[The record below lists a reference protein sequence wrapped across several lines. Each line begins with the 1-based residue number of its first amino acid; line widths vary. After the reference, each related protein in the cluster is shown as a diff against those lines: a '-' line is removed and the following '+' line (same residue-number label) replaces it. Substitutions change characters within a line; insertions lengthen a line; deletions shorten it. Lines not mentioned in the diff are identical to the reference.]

1 MRPDDTSTNVDS
13 PDPERRGS
21 PLAGAAAEERRDAKG
36 APRPLLSDSVNWIGL
51 ETLIRREITRFLK
64 VYGQTVLA
72 HVATSALF
80 LAVFTFALAGHK
92 GDVAGLPYPQFLAP
106 GVAMMS
112 VLQSA
117 FANTSSSIMIA
128 KVQGS
133 IFDTLTP
140 PLSAGELVIGFVAG
154 AVARG
159 LIIAVLCSMLL
170 FPFVGVGL
178 AAPLWALIFA
188 LLGATMLGL
197 LGLIAGIWAT
207 KFDHV
212 ASITNFVVTPLSFL
226 SGSFYSVD
234 VLPGLWASISYY
246 NPFFYLIDG
255 FRYGVLG
262 VSDAN
267 PWTGAAV
274 CMAVIAGLWWIC
286 WRMFETGYKL
296 KS

>member
-1 MRPDDTSTNVDS
+1 MRPNDASTNMNAPQRS
-13 PDPERRGS
+13 ALQQERS
-21 PLAGAAAEERRDAKG
+21 SAEEMGQASA
-36 APRPLLSDSVNWIGL
+36 APTPLLSDGANWIGL

-80 LAVFTFALAGHK
+80 LAVFTFALAGRR

-112 VLQSA
+112 VLQAA

-133 IFDTLTP
+133 IYDTLTP
-140 PLSAGELVIGFVAG
+140 PLSSGELVIGFVAG
-154 AVARG
+154 GVARG
-159 LIIAVLCSMLL
+159 LLIALLCGVVL
-170 FPFVGVGL
+170 FPFVGVGV
-178 AAPLWALIFA
+178 ASPLWALFFAAAGASMLA
-188 LLGATMLGL
+188 LLGMV
-197 LGLIAGIWAT
+197 AGIWAT
-207 KFDHV
+207 KFDHM

-226 SGSFYSVD
+226 SGSFYSVES
-234 VLPGLWASISYY
+234 LPGIWATISHY

-262 VSDAN
+262 TGDAN

-274 CMAVIAGLWWIC
+274 SIAVIAALSGLC
-286 WRMFETGYKL
+286 WRMLETGYKL

>member
-1 MRPDDTSTNVDS
+1 MRPDKPSTTDQSPVPQPADS
-13 PDPERRGS
+13 AVFR
-21 PLAGAAAEERRDAKG
+21 AGEATGKHARP
-36 APRPLLSDSVNWIGL
+36 APRPLVSGGVNWIGL
-51 ETLIRREITRFLK
+51 ETLTRREITRFLK

-72 HVATSALF
+72 HVATSAMF
-80 LAVFTFALAGHK
+80 LLVFTFALAGHK
-92 GDVAGLPYPQFLAP
+92 GDVAGVPYPQFLAP

-112 VLQSA
+112 VLQSS

-128 KVQGS
+128 KIQGS

-140 PLSAGELVIGFVAG
+140 PLSAGELVVGFVAG

-159 LIIAVLCSMLL
+159 MLIALLCAALL

-178 AAPLWALIFA
+178 AAPLWALFFSLA
-188 LLGATMLGL
+188 GAVMLAL

-212 ASITNFVVTPLSFL
+212 ASITNFVVMPLSFL
-226 SGSFYSVD
+226 SGSFYSID
-234 VLPGLWASISYY
+234 ALPAAWRAVSHY

-262 VSDAN
+262 VSDAS
-267 PWTGAAV
+267 PWAGAAV
-274 CMAVIAGLWWIC
+274 SLGVIVALWWLC
-286 WRMFETGYKL
+286 WRMLATGYRL